1 MSLFFK
7 FMRRRPFRPGVRR
20 PFQMAAPA
28 LLVALA
34 CSMPLGVT
42 RAEEPWLLHL
52 DANLALPV
60 GQPQSDLF
68 GPGLGAAATLERSIL
83 PWVSLGARVRGLFL
97 FDGPAPTQT
106 GRADPGMGTLATL
119 AAVVRLRPLAS
130 AGDPRRGTGLWLDL
144 AGGGGFT
151 GSNLRS
157 SLELGLGYGFAWGD
171 YDIGPSVRYV
181 QVIEPNSGGLDDR
194 DARLLLVGLRV
205 SLFDARPEAAP
216 PPAPTPGDRD
226 FDRILDPDDA
236 CPDEPEDY
244 DGFEDV
250 DGCPDPDN
258 DQDGILD
265 PDDECPDEAEDVD
278 GFEDEDGCPD
288 PDNDQDGFLDPDD
301 ECPDEAEVINGV
313 DDDDGCPDEGLIEM
327 VDDRII
333 LEERVLF
340 DFERARVKHEAS
352 PVLTAIVNLIG
363 QHPEWSRLRV
373 EGHADIRGVEAYN
386 QRLSERRARNVMRA
400 LVRLGVDRD
409 IISSV
414 GYGSTHPRDLHRTE
428 LAHQRNRRVEF
439 VVLERHPAPGQA
451 SAEPSASDESVADSE
466 AAPAASES
474 ESVADSEAA
483 PAATESSTEA
493 AAAPDESESEATPAT
508 EAEAGE
514 SETPSESAPES
525 AVTP

>member
-1 MSLFFK
+1 
-7 FMRRRPFRPGVRR
+7 MRRPL
-20 PFQMAAPA
+20 QTAALA

-34 CSMPLGVT
+34 WSMPVGVT

-52 DANLALPV
+52 DANLAVPM

-68 GPGLGAAATLERSIL
+68 GPGLGAAASLERSL
-83 PWVSLGARVRGLFL
+83 VPWVSVGARVRGLFL
-97 FDGPAPTQT
+97 FDGPAPMQT

-119 AAVVRLRPLAS
+119 SGVVRLRPLAS
-130 AGDPRRGTGLWLDL
+130 GGDPRRGTGLWLDL

-151 GSNLRS
+151 GSSLRS
-157 SLELGLGYGFAWGD
+157 SFEIGAGYGFAWGD

-205 SLFDARPEAAP
+205 TLFDARPEAAP
-216 PPAPTPGDRD
+216 PPPPTPGDRD

-288 PDNDQDGFLDPDD
+288 PDNDQDSFLDPDD

-352 PVLTAIVNLIG
+352 PMLLAIVNLIA

-373 EGHADIRGVEAYN
+373 EGHADIRGVETYN

-451 SAEPSASDESVADSE
+451 SAELTSDEPAAGPEASPADGESPTEAVAAQTPDESDSE
-466 AAPAASES
+466 AAPAANADPADGGSSAES
-474 ESVADSEAA
+474 A
-483 PAATESSTEA
+483 PG
-493 AAAPDESESEATPAT
+493 
-508 EAEAGE
+508 GE
-514 SETPSESAPES
+514 SETPTESAPES